1 MKIAA
6 GHASPAEHVI
16 NHQPV
21 STGAAPENAIEFCSG
36 FDHSDKEGEVQQDD
50 GFLKAAS
57 GLTPGSSREHCLA
70 AAPVEM
76 ESVEKNVDPTHL
88 NELQASV
95 DAAISNVSDTK
106 LERISS
112 SVSSVIEK
120 KIDFASESVLHGK
133 FEDVV
138 SLGTGDA
145 ANSDLEKAPSYT
157 KNNVK
162 SISVETGHSCPNT
175 FETKCGPSNVIGSDH
190 SSRNKNEHIENNENS
205 FDQNCAASDGV
216 PCIPY
221 EHGRNPGSTDAA
233 DNDPKKLNVSKDGG
247 SFSFEVRS
255 IENPPENDDGKRW
268 EPSCSA
274 QPAEMAQVKE
284 RPPATTDMPQPTN
297 VKLKETARGNQLAS
311 DEEKPQGDASM
322 DIDEARKTV
331 SLSGSSSEKVSA
343 TKDKPVRESSRSK
356 HLVGKEDNSCS
367 TSTNSVRCIA
377 RDTKIEGVSRYAY
390 HEDSVKSSCAPLIQA
405 STLPDLNSSFSAATL
420 FRQPFTDLQQVQL
433 RAQII
438 VYGSLIQGVPPDEAC
453 MISAFGG
460 TDGGRGT
467 WESAWRAA
475 AERFHNQRSPLSNF
489 ETPVLLHSGIRIT
502 EQTSRSSPIHS
513 KSHVSPAC
521 RAGTKISPLTTL
533 NPAVSLQ
540 SPLWNITTPLHD
552 GLYSSMPRGPFQDSH
567 RAISAF
573 PSYQSPQVRPYVGSG
588 GPWPSQSPA
597 SGTWAIPQTSAVDAS
612 GQFAALPILETVQG
626 TPIHDSSIPF
636 ASNMQVVSPNVYPS
650 AASVSFSSVS
660 AAHSEAQVVSVT
672 AGKHLPGESKSR
684 KRKKSMASG
693 VTQIS
698 SASQTQAEPPA
709 IGVTVHLPS
718 SSPLSTANQSDKP
731 ICGLA
736 ATSSPVI
743 SSANCQVIGRGD
755 AQGDGLSDDT
765 CSKLEQAKQNA
776 IDAAALAASAVRH
789 SQDVWNKLA
798 NHNNSNSVPE
808 LEAKL
813 VSAAA
818 AIGAAA
824 SVAKAAAAAAKVAC
838 DAALQAK
845 MMADEALGVIKVG
858 HTTQNVEASVSDGG
872 RNLGRVSPASILKGK
887 EKMNG
892 SSSVLVTALETSRK
906 RVEETSAA
914 TKRAENLAAVMRAA
928 ELAADAVSQAGAVVA
943 MGDPV
948 PLSSSDLVDAGVDGY
963 WKLLKLTGDSIVKTN
978 NIPIRQ
984 PQPDAS
990 GSFEGND
997 ENHNK
1002 HHSNEKE
1009 VRPPST
1015 STSEKELGY
1024 KGRKLSRMSK
1034 PAKVVSGMV
1043 IGSGNELRRDQSEDI
1058 LNGSSIKEGSS
1069 VEVLSGGIW
1078 YSARVLNLKDG
1089 MVYVCYAEHGTD
1101 EGSGQ
1106 LKEWLPLRDDKA
1118 PRVRIARP
1126 VHASKYEGT
1135 RKRKKS
1141 DVWNVGDQVD
1151 VWTGFG
1157 WRGGVVKEKSKIDE
1171 TLLTVYFPVGDDLST
1186 VREWD
1191 LRASLIW
1198 KDGEWMEWSRLR
1210 DYKSVPNQGDTPTAK
1225 HHKLDRPEHGF
1236 AFQPETGEKVF
1247 SKHSVIEGLKKPEEV
1262 KPLPLSEK
1270 DRLFSLGKDVKGDNN
1285 SDALRMK
1292 RTGLQKAGSGVIFGI
1307 PKPGKKRKFMDV
1319 SKHYNSNGASK
1330 VKEVSDHNKTEKHMM
1345 SQATRGWKPPPKPDP
1360 KRKQAGDAKSK
1371 MMKPGKSQSIQNTA
1385 DKGSS
1390 SVSEGTIHDALP
1402 NVQILS
1408 GNEENRLEKH
1418 KQTETGSVSDSLG
1431 TAGERETSSL
1441 QSAVKEASSSRR
1453 KPVLAGGLPLG
1464 PKAKIG
1470 TGAEN
1475 AGRGVVKDPDSTE
1488 NRPNSALE
1496 PIEPRRSNR
1505 RIQPT
1510 PKFLEGL
1517 QSSLIITKIPS
1528 ISHDRTMKSLRRSTA
1543 SSRSRRQG

>member
-1 MKIAA
+1 MDYDDNEFQSQNFQLVGEDSSRFPPVFHPCPFPKYDLD
-6 GHASPAEHVI
+6 EHLHDHLRFDSLVESDI
-16 NHQPV
+16 FLGIQGQVENHWIGDF
-21 STGAAPENAIEFCSG
+21 STG
-36 FDHSDKEGEVQQDD
+36 
-50 GFLKAAS
+50 
-57 GLTPGSSREHCLA
+57 
-70 AAPVEM
+70 
-76 ESVEKNVDPTHL
+76 
-88 NELQASV
+88 
-95 DAAISNVSDTK
+95 
-106 LERISS
+106 
-112 SVSSVIEK
+112 SSVIEFGSSAAESCS
-120 KIDFASESVLHGK
+120 ISRHDNVWSEATSSESVEMLLK
-133 FEDVV
+133 
-138 SLGTGDA
+138 
-145 ANSDLEKAPSYT
+145 
-157 KNNVK
+157 
-162 SISVETGHSCPNT
+162 SVEQA
-175 FETKCGPSNVIGSDH
+175 E
-190 SSRNKNEHIENNENS
+190 RIEE
-205 FDQNCAASDGV
+205 Q
-216 PCIPY
+216 PP
-221 EHGRNPGSTDAA
+221 
-233 DNDPKKLNVSKDGG
+233 
-247 SFSFEVRS
+247 
-255 IENPPENDDGKRW
+255 IE
-268 EPSCSA
+268 
-274 QPAEMAQVKE
+274 
-284 RPPATTDMPQPTN
+284 
-297 VKLKETARGNQLAS
+297 
-311 DEEKPQGDASM
+311 
-322 DIDEARKTV
+322 EAR
-331 SLSGSSSEKVSA
+331 
-343 TKDKPVRESSRSK
+343 D
-356 HLVGKEDNSCS
+356 
-367 TSTNSVRCIA
+367 I
-377 RDTKIEGVSRYAY
+377 KIEGVSRYAY
-390 HEDSVKSSCAPLIQA
+390 HEDSVKSSCAPLIEA

-453 MISAFGG
+453 MISAFG
-460 TDGGRGT
+460 
-467 WESAWRAA
+467 
-475 AERFHNQRSPLSNF
+475 
-489 ETPVLLHSGIRIT
+489 GIRIT

-552 GLYSSMPRGPFQDSH
+552 GLHSSMPRGPLQDSY

-597 SGTWAIPQTSAVDAS
+597 SGTWAIPQTSAVDAG

-626 TPIHDSSIPF
+626 TPVHDSSIPF
-636 ASNMQVVSPNVYPS
+636 ASSNMQVISPNVYPS
-650 AASVSFSSVS
+650 GASVSFSSVS
-660 AAHSEAQVVSVT
+660 AAHSEAKVVSVT

-684 KRKKSMASG
+684 KRKKSMASS

-698 SASQTQAEPPA
+698 SASQTQAEPPPA

-718 SSPLSTANQSDKP
+718 SSHLLTANQSDKP

-755 AQGDGLSDDT
+755 AQGVGLSDDT

-776 IDAAALAASAVRH
+776 VDAAALAASAVRH

-798 NHNNSNSVPE
+798 NHNKSNSVPE

-892 SSSVLVTALETSRK
+892 SNSVLITALETSRK

-948 PLSSSDLVDAGVDGY
+948 PLSSSDLVEAGVDGY
-963 WKLLKLTGDSIVKTN
+963 WKLPKLTGDSIVKTN
-978 NIPIRQ
+978 
-984 PQPDAS
+984 
-990 GSFEGND
+990 
-997 ENHNK
+997 
-1002 HHSNEKE
+1002 
-1009 VRPPST
+1009 
-1015 STSEKELGY
+1015 
-1024 KGRKLSRMSK
+1024 
-1034 PAKVVSGMV
+1034 
-1043 IGSGNELRRDQSEDI
+1043 
-1058 LNGSSIKEGSS
+1058 
-1069 VEVLSGGIW
+1069 GIW

-1106 LKEWLPLRDDKA
+1106 LKEWIPLRDDKA

-1126 VHASKYEGT
+1126 VHALKYEGT
-1135 RKRKKS
+1135 RKRKKT

-1157 WRGGVVKEKSKIDE
+1157 
-1171 TLLTVYFPVGDDLST
+1171 YFAFCAVGDDLST

-1198 KDGEWMEWSRLR
+1198 KDGEWMEWSR
-1210 DYKSVPNQGDTPTAK
+1210 GDTPTAK

-1236 AFQPETGEKVF
+1236 AFQSETGEKVF

-1330 VKEVSDHNKTEKHMM
+1330 VTEVSDRNKTEHMM

-1390 SVSEGTIHDALP
+1390 SVSE
-1402 NVQILS
+1402 
-1408 GNEENRLEKH
+1408 
-1418 KQTETGSVSDSLG
+1418 TETGSVSDSLG
-1431 TAGERETSSL
+1431 TAGEKETSSL
-1441 QSAVKEASSSRR
+1441 QSTVKEASSSRR

-1475 AGRGVVKDPDSTE
+1475 AGKGVVKDPDSTE

-1528 ISHDRTMKSLRRSTA
+1528 ISHDRTTKSLRRSTA
-1543 SSRSRRQG
+1543 SSRSKTFCTQFSVYACACWVV